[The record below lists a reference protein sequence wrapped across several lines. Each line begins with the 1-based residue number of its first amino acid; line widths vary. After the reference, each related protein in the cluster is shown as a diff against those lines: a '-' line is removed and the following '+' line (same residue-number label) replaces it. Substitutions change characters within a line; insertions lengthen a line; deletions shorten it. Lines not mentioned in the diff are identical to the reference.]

1 MENEFESIVQ
11 HHLNSF
17 SNRERAMN
25 ADEKSTVNT
34 NREFTMNLSNRSNT
48 DVVEALPE
56 DFCQDVDNA
65 YTLPKVFYTSKTVF
79 EKEKEEIFAKSWICV
94 GHVSEVAK
102 PNEYFTR
109 MVVGEN
115 IIVIRGKDDVLRA
128 FYNVCPHRG
137 HELLTGSGKSKNV
150 ITCPYHAWTF
160 KLDGSLAL
168 ARNCENV
175 ENFDK
180 EDFSLVSLK
189 VEDYAGFI
197 YINMD
202 PEATCVE
209 DQLPGFGQKL
219 TETCPVIRDLKLA
232 ARFVTNTAS
241 NWKVIV
247 DNYQECYHCGPA
259 HPGFSDSVQVDKYW
273 HTIHEN
279 WTLQFGYARSS
290 EKSFKLD
297 PSVTDASFSGFW
309 VWPSTMFNVP
319 PGGDFMTVI
328 YEFPVDEETTLQH
341 YDIYFLNEELT
352 QDQKD
357 LIEWYKHVFRPE
369 DLDLVESVQRGLKSR
384 GYRGQ
389 GRIMSD
395 RQRSGLSEHGVAYFQ
410 SLVAKH
416 HR

>member
-1 MENEFESIVQ
+1 M
-11 HHLNSF
+11 NSL
-17 SNRERAMN
+17 
-25 ADEKSTVNT
+25 EKIPT
-34 NREFTMNLSNRSNT
+34 
-48 DVVEALPE
+48 VEAVDTLPE
-56 DFCQDVDNA
+56 DFCQDADNA
-65 YTLPKVFYTSKTVF
+65 WTIPKAFYTSKKVF
-79 EKEKEEIFAKSWICV
+79 EKEAAEIYAKSWICV
-94 GHVSEVAK
+94 GHCSEVAT
-102 PNEYFTR
+102 PNQYFTR
-109 MVVGEN
+109 KIIGEN
-115 IIVIRGKDDVLRA
+115 IIVIRGKDSVLRA

-137 HELLTGSGKSKNV
+137 HELLTGAGKSKNV

-175 ENFDK
+175 ANFDK
-180 EDFSLVSLK
+180 EGSNLVSLK
-189 VEDYAGFI
+189 VEEHAGFI
-197 YINMD
+197 FINMD
-202 PEATCVE
+202 PEATCVA
-209 DQLPGFGQKL
+209 DQLPGFAEKL
-219 TETCPVIRDLKLA
+219 AEACKVVKDLKLA
-232 ARFVTNTAS
+232 ARFVTDTAA
-241 NWKVIV
+241 NWKLIV
-247 DNYQECYHCGPA
+247 DNYMECYHCGPA

-297 PSVTDASFSGFW
+297 PSIFDPSFSGFW
-309 VWPSTMFNVP
+309 TWPSTMFNVP
-319 PGGDFMTVI
+319 PGGDFMTAI

-369 DLDLVESVQRGLKSR
+369 DLNLVESVQRGLKSR

-389 GRIMSD
+389 GRIMTD
-395 RQRSGLSEHGVAYFQ
+395 KQRSGISEHGIAYFQ

-416 HR
+416 HQ